1 MGLRCATGLSCPLHC
16 LPSSHHGCSRA
27 LWQSMPV
34 GCAPPCTAIVHPQPL
49 FLRPCGHHQYRTA
62 AHKANAKSPSCTHCQ
77 PGSFVTLLLAGWRW
91 HPQAGRN
98 LTRKKAA
105 RRKSNPNP
113 GINRGFAHAKGQ
125 CSAQIEQQCH
135 RWKRYSSPHAYRAL
149 EANCPGQ
156 SLAVRL
162 DHFFVR
168 SVPME
173 ITAGDRALQ
182 AAPSNQKN
190 V

>member
-1 MGLRCATGLSCPLHC
+1 MPSA
-16 LPSSHHGCSRA
+16 LPSVFPSRLFPCPMAEHARWVRSAMHCHSSPTALVFAALRPPPVPYSRA
-27 LWQSMPV
+27 RRTLKAQAVRTASR
-34 GCAPPCTAIVHPQPL
+34 APP
-49 FLRPCGHHQYRTA
+49 
-62 AHKANAKSPSCTHCQ
+62 SPFSWQ
-77 PGSFVTLLLAGWRW
+77 AGGGIRR
-91 HPQAGRN
+91 AGRN
-98 LTRKKAA
+98 PALKKAA
-105 RRKSNPNP
+105 RPKSNPNP

-125 CSAQIEQQCH
+125 CSAQDQQQCH

-168 SVPME
+168 SVPIE
-173 ITAGDRALQ
+173 ITAGNRALQ